1 METVETTTQAPV
13 RTWDDLSHAE
23 REELKT
29 LSKEVYGA
37 SSRAK
42 KLIDQGYAELLTEE
56 TTEYVPGKTEG
67 EEGTTRTV
75 KIPLKRKDGAKQSV
89 ITRHTVDSIKAEML
103 DRKAKLDEIRAIIKK
118 QQDEA
123 KEKKAK
129 DQLAQHVHER
139 LAGSAT

>member
-1 METVETTTQAPV
+1 METAETTQATPV

-23 REELKT
+23 REELKA

-42 KLIDQGYAELLTEE
+42 KLVDQGYLELLTEE
-56 TTEYVPGKTEG
+56 TTEYVPGKTEE

-89 ITRHTVDSIKAEML
+89 LKRHTVDSIKAEMV
-103 DRKAKLDEIRAIIKK
+103 DRKAKLDQIRAIIKK
-118 QQDEA
+118 NQEEA
-123 KEKKAK
+123 QAKKK
-129 DQLAQHVHER
+129 QEELTKHVHER